1 MSSVARINRGTRFG
15 LPGNGGRAC
24 CWAARRAPAMTKT
37 QKTNRVDRLV
47 ERAKNHPVIAVIFI
61 LALVVFAV
69 AKLADSEK
77 AITDAW
83 KR

>member
-1 MSSVARINRGTRFG
+1 
-15 LPGNGGRAC
+15 
-24 CWAARRAPAMTKT
+24 MTKT